1 MGQGE
6 LGVEEVHCPF
16 ICYSEAGLGAM
27 GGIGAEVDGVTWWDV
42 VDVEGEQGEKDWR
55 WPGGKVVE
63 SV

>member
-1 MGQGE
+1 
-6 LGVEEVHCPF
+6 
-16 ICYSEAGLGAM
+16 M